1 MSSKAMKSKSV
12 RDLLGKQG
20 FVPELIPGDQFAGF
34 MTRELAQYSRIVL
47 ISNIQI
53 D

>member
-1 MSSKAMKSKSV
+1 MNSKSV
-12 RDLLGKQG
+12 RDLLVKQG
-20 FVPELIPGDQFAGF
+20 FVPELIAGDQFTGF
-34 MTRELAQYSRIVL
+34 LTRELAQFSRIVR